1 MFVSAYDAAAVDAFE
16 LRALDY
22 LRKPVSRR
30 RLEEAIERVAAAV
43 EASEGGSE
51 SNGRRSRPLPPPRAR

>member
-1 MFVSAYDAAAVDAFE
+1 MFVSAYDSAAVDAFE

-30 RLEEAIERVAAAV
+30 RLEEALERVAAAI
-43 EASEGGSE
+43 ETTE
-51 SNGRRSRPLPPPRAR
+51 RRPR